1 MTGMYG
7 AQSAV
12 YEIFMLIRE
21 AGGYIGIDA
30 GKLKMQQQTGIF
42 DLETDSSHLLGTDY
56 ELGRVSGIVI
66 LGNNEKIYGTR
77 WDDEPL
83 ETECFQ
89 KREAL
94 GNCLVLF
101 SSLEKSAERA
111 EAEAEVEV
119 EVEVEAEAAAE
130 LPETE
135 EAAAVQSESLMPS
148 DHIYEKLM
156 QHFPRMY
163 PFEDDSVEMCVRL
176 ELQDIGMLPMG
187 CWMYG
192 GNSFL
197 LHGYYCY
204 RHLIL
209 ARMKPHA
216 DGTSFYI
223 LGVPG
228 VMQHREYY
236 MAAMFGFHNFQ
247 SVSSTNNGNGAFG
260 YWYTILK

>member
-7 AQSAV
+7 AESAV

-21 AGGYIGIDA
+21 AGGYIGLDA
-30 GKLKMQQQTGIF
+30 GKLKMQQQTGMF

-101 SSLEKSAERA
+101 LSLEKSAERA
-111 EAEAEVEV
+111 EVEV
-119 EVEVEAEAAAE
+119 AA
-130 LPETE
+130 

-156 QHFPRMY
+156 QRYPRMY
-163 PFEDDSVEMCVRL
+163 PFDDDSVEICVRL
-176 ELQDIGMLPMG
+176 DLQDIGMLPMG

-192 GNSFL
+192 SNSFL

-209 ARMKPHA
+209 ARMKQQA
-216 DGTSFYI
+216 DGTAFYI

-228 VMQHREYY
+228 MMQHREHY
-236 MAAMFGFHNFQ
+236 MASMFGFHNFQ